1 MNIKKL
7 IRCIESC
14 QNQYNDTYSSAK
26 HTLLTKSQLDCPT
39 SKRADIIMNTF
50 KKAITKITKIL
61 HIHTAKVHFL
71 ILFELTIANTNV
83 NNTYKIEAID
93 CSA

>member
-1 MNIKKL
+1 MK
-7 IRCIESC
+7 
-14 QNQYNDTYSSAK
+14 
-26 HTLLTKSQLDCPT
+26 
-39 SKRADIIMNTF
+39 TF

-61 HIHTAKVHFL
+61 HIHTAKVQFL
-71 ILFELTIANTNV
+71 ILFEFTIANKNV